1 LDQVYIKPDFLQILC
16 RLSQAGYIYMNDQE
30 RTNRIS
36 PILIAAVSAVVIAV
50 SGGIAWFSSHSSNS
64 PTPVNPSQNLPQRP
78 LQQQHTARR
87 INQQTAHIYWIK
99 PVGTKLELVSDS
111 VKVNTQQ
118 PKQALETAF
127 QTLLAGPADQDQGST
142 TIPQGTKLLGLEVNG
157 NIVHVNLSH
166 DFITGGGSTS
176 MMGRIGQVVYTATTL
191 RPRSKVYIEVNGK
204 QLDVLGG
211 EGVELQQPLT
221 REKFKQDYQ
230 L

>member
-1 LDQVYIKPDFLQILC
+1 
-16 RLSQAGYIYMNDQE
+16 MNDQE